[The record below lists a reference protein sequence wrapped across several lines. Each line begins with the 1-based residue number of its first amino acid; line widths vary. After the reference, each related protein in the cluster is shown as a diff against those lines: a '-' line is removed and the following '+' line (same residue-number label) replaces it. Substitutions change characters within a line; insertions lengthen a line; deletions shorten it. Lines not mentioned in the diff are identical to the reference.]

1 MTDMAVGL
9 FFFNIS
15 KLAESTIY
23 TVSFVQAVVTGESS
37 AIFLLFAPADSLFA
51 TFRWNTSIMGYFNAL
66 TISWKTIQHN
76 LLFDLGGFWRCAIVF
91 GCFVLFCYGIFFC
104 KGITMEADQGNLK
117 QPPNPRS
124 NANFLSVMFYW

>member
-1 MTDMAVGL
+1 MAVGL

-51 TFRWNTSIMGYFNAL
+51 TFR
-66 TISWKTIQHN
+66 
-76 LLFDLGGFWRCAIVF
+76 
-91 GCFVLFCYGIFFC
+91 
-104 KGITMEADQGNLK
+104 
-117 QPPNPRS
+117 
-124 NANFLSVMFYW
+124 